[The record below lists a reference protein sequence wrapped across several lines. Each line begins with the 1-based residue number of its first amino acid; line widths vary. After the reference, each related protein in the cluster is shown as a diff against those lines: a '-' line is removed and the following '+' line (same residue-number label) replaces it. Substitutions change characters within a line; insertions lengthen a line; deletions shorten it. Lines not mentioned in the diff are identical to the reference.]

1 MLGAKHTEGSMA
13 AKKVSIKNL
22 AVDMDIKNKGVELD
36 VYDGDTHLG
45 DLYVTKTGLVWCKGK
60 TTKANGVK
68 IKWRVFRD
76 WAES

>member
-1 MLGAKHTEGSMA
+1 MA
-13 AKKVSIKNL
+13 AKRVSIKNL

-68 IKWRVFRD
+68 IKWKVFRD
-76 WAES
+76 WAEGNA

>member
-1 MLGAKHTEGSMA
+1 MA

-45 DLYVTKTGLVWCKGK
+45 DLYVIKTGLVWCKGK
-60 TTKANGVK
+60 TTKARGVK
-68 IKWRVFRD
+68 ISWEEFRD
-76 WAES
+76 WAEC

>member
-1 MLGAKHTEGSMA
+1 MA

-60 TTKANGVK
+60 TTKARGVK
-68 IKWRVFRD
+68 ISWEEFRD
-76 WAES
+76 WAEC